1 LIAPERIAAFV
12 LAAGASTRFGDD
24 KLLHPLAGKPLATHI
39 ADTLSGMP
47 FGYRFAVVA
56 GNTPRRAEIFTNR
69 RFDLI
74 TNADPGQ
81 GISSS
86 LALAASMAAA
96 LGVDALLV
104 CLADMPFVT
113 RAHLALL
120 IGAAGDRPIAT
131 VHAGIRTPPA
141 IFPASMFG
149 DLMVL
154 TGDKGAKPLLE
165 DAHTVE
171 AAAELVRDID
181 TMADLA

>member
-1 LIAPERIAAFV
+1 MIAPERIAAFV

-24 KLLHPLAGKPLATHI
+24 KLLHPLAGKPIATHV

-47 FGYRFAVVA
+47 FAFRFAVVA

-81 GISSS
+81 GLSSS

-104 CLADMPFVT
+104 CLADMPYVT
-113 RAHLALL
+113 RAHIALMV
-120 IGAAGDRPIAT
+120 GAAGDRPVAT
-131 VHAGIRTPPA
+131 AHAGINSPPA
-141 IFPASMFG
+141 IFPAALFA

-154 TGDKGAKPLLE
+154 EGDNGAKPLLR
-165 DAHTVE
+165 DAYSIE
-171 AAAELVRDID
+171 ASAELVRDID